1 MPHQAK
7 SQRAKP
13 LLVGIETIPTAVWTH
28 RSLDPPQSG
37 PTAVWTHR
45 SLGAIRCLVPA
56 STWGLTG
63 RSFENRSRTD
73 RLSYQTW
80 RARASLMSKRSSTCL
95 LTKSTKRRK
104 SLLLAPGL
112 ATK

>member
-13 LLVGIETIPTAVWTH
+13 LLVGIETISTTVWTH
-28 RSLDPPQSG
+28 R
-37 PTAVWTHR
+37 R
-45 SLGAIRCLVPA
+45 LGAIRCLVPA

-63 RSFENRSRTD
+63 RSFENLSRTK